1 MDIPTLV
8 AQSAR
13 VQRFAAGNHLF
24 RQGDR
29 DPNVYWLAS
38 GYMKATYVSPEGRE
52 SVKSLLAP
60 SAFVGSLTA
69 LDADGSASFNLCAQ
83 TDCEV
88 RTIAYAKL
96 RELAAHD
103 HATALAMIDSL
114 LGFAR
119 RKERREFELLCLD
132 APQRYAEALKALADF
147 EGVFSQVD
155 IAAYIGITPQAL
167 SRIKR
172 RHQTENTT

>member
-1 MDIPTLV
+1 MELPPIV
-8 AQSAR
+8 ARSAR
-13 VQRFAAGNHLF
+13 LQRFGAGAHLF

-29 DPNVYWLAS
+29 DPNVHWLAA
-38 GYMKATYVSPEGRE
+38 GYMKATYTDAEGRQ

-60 SAFVGSLTA
+60 GAFVGSLTA
-69 LDADGSASFNLCAQ
+69 LEPGGTASFALRAQ

-88 RTIAYAKL
+88 RTIPYGTL
-96 RELAAHD
+96 REIAAGD
-103 HATALAMIDSL
+103 HATAIAMMDFL

-132 APQRYAEALKALADF
+132 APARYREALKALETFAD
-147 EGVFSQVD
+147 VFTQAD

-167 SRIKR
+167 SRIR
-172 RHQTENTT
+172 RRMGQPA